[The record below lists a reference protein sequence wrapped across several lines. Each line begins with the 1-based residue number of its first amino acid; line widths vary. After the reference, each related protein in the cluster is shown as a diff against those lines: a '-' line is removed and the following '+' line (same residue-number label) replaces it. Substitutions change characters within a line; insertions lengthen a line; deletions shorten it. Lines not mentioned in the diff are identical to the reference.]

1 MSEQKRPISPSGLF
15 RRWPRGLAVVWVLVA
30 SVVLP
35 HPPLVL
41 VKGVWVSTQT
51 GINLEAVVNHFFFYQ
66 AEPALRWLNIGVF
79 ALLMAF
85 PRSVVF
91 WVFSGLCSL
100 SYLMVCFAT
109 HDPWRTKIVS
119 WLIS

>member
-1 MSEQKRPISPSGLF
+1 
-15 RRWPRGLAVVWVLVA
+15 VLVA

-35 HPPLVL
+35 HPPFVL

-51 GINLEAVVNHFFFYQ
+51 GINLEAVVNHFVFYQ